1 MILADKIIDLR
12 KKNGWSQEEL
22 GEQLG
27 VSRQA
32 VSKWESMQTVPDI
45 NKIIAMAEVF
55 GVSTDYLLKDEME
68 EPEKKETKETPIEK
82 NASKRIVT
90 MEEANAYLLAVK
102 DASRGIGIGLF
113 LFCVSPIAATILYAL
128 GVGGNVPFTADKG
141 AMFGTII
148 QTFILAVAVIVF
160 VLSGVKL
167 SKFSYLK
174 RDTFETEYGVAGMV
188 KELMKTNEHTHLLRI
203 IIGVALCFVSVIPLM
218 ACSMLAGE
226 NDLVIAIGGSVMLLM
241 IGVGVYLLVHACV
254 LWRGFKKLLR

>member
-68 EPEKKETKETPIEK
+68 EPEKKETKEKPIEK
-82 NASKRIVT
+82 NTSKRIVT

-102 DASRGIGIGLF
+102 DASRGIGTSLF
-113 LFCVSPIAATILYAL
+113 LFCVSPIAAAILYAL
-128 GVGGNVPFTADKG
+128 GVGGNAPFTADKG
-141 AMFGTII
+141 AMFSTII

-174 RDTFETEYGVAGMV
+174 KNTFETEYGVVGMV
-188 KELMKTNEHTHLLRI
+188 KELMKMNEHPHLLRI

-226 NDLVIAIGGSVMLLM
+226 NDLVIAIGGSVMLFM
-241 IGVGVYLLVHACV
+241 IGVGIYLLVHTCV